1 MLFDWLL
8 AAAGLALAAT
18 GVFHHRKLSAA
29 LAPRPLPP
37 RLGDYPSIT
46 VIRPVKEL
54 DPEADENTRA
64 ALRHG
69 YPGPVQTIFVFDD
82 DTDPA
87 LPVIRAAIE
96 APDPERD
103 PGSCEIMFCG
113 EPEGRTGKLN
123 AMVHGLARATGEVV
137 AFVDSDVR
145 WDRDALR
152 IAVETLA
159 EDPKAG
165 SASAPVVV
173 TPAPANIT
181 DACSA
186 LLLNGLYGTA
196 ARQATMEQGGE
207 LTFILGQLMVFR
219 REALHAISNLEDIS
233 GNFVDDI
240 QIGHQVSNA
249 GFRNLVTSHPIDIIW
264 LDSTWM
270 DFIQNFRRWM
280 TFSRGFDDWS
290 FPRPIAWRASVF
302 FTGFIGAIALA
313 ASGHAL
319 ASIPGWGAAAVVTAS
334 LVLLHEQMG
343 GAKLRVRY
351 WLSPAVLLLII
362 PFVFARVYTQRS
374 VSWRGRTYQLDG
386 TGRLADRKR

>member
-1 MLFDWLL
+1 M
-8 AAAGLALAAT
+8 
-18 GVFHHRKLSAA
+18 
-29 LAPRPLPP
+29 
-37 RLGDYPSIT
+37 
-46 VIRPVKEL
+46 
-54 DPEADENTRA
+54 
-64 ALRHG
+64 
-69 YPGPVQTIFVFDD
+69 
-82 DTDPA
+82 
-87 LPVIRAAIE
+87 
-96 APDPERD
+96 
-103 PGSCEIMFCG
+103 
-113 EPEGRTGKLN
+113 
-123 AMVHGLARATGEVV
+123 
-137 AFVDSDVR
+137 SD
-145 WDRDALR
+145 
-152 IAVETLA
+152 VETLA

-173 TPAPANIT
+173 TPPPLNIT

-196 ARQATMEQGGE
+196 ARQATVEQGGE

-219 REALHAISNLEDIS
+219 REALHAINNLEDIA

-264 LDSTWM
+264 MGSTWG

-302 FTGFIGAIALA
+302 FIGFIGAITLA
-313 ASGHAL
+313 ANGHTF
-319 ASIPGWGAAAVVTAS
+319 ASIPWWGAAAVVTAS

-343 GAKLRVRY
+343 GAKLRLRH
-351 WLSPAVLLLII
+351 WISPAVLLLII

-374 VSWRGRTYQLDG
+374 VTWRGRTYQLDG

>member
-1 MLFDWLL
+1 MLLDWLW
-8 AAAGLALAAT
+8 AIAGIALATA
-18 GVFHHRKLSAA
+18 GVFNHRHLRSA
-29 LAPRPLPP
+29 LLPRPAPP
-37 RLGDYPSIT
+37 RMEDYPSIS
-46 VIRPVKEL
+46 VIRPVKGL
-54 DPEADENTRA
+54 DPEAYENTCA

-82 DTDPA
+82 ESDPA
-87 LPVIRAAIE
+87 LPIIRKAIE
-96 APDPERD
+96 ANDAERD

-113 EPEGRTGKLN
+113 EPQGRTGKLN
-123 AMVHGLARATGEVV
+123 AMVHGLAHATGEVV

-159 EDPKAG
+159 ADPKAG

-173 TPAPANIT
+173 TPAPENIT

-186 LLLNGLYGTA
+186 LLLNGLYGTS
-196 ARQATMEQGGE
+196 ARAATMAQGGE

-219 REALHAISNLEDIS
+219 REALHAISNLEDIA

-264 LDSTWM
+264 LGSSWK
-270 DFIQNFRRWM
+270 DFIENFRRWM

-302 FTGFIGAIALA
+302 FGGFIGAVALA

-319 ASIPGWGAAAVVTAS
+319 ASIPWWVAAAVVTAS
-334 LVLLHEQMG
+334 LVLLHEEMG
-343 GAKLRVRY
+343 GAKLRPRH

-362 PFVFARVYTQRS
+362 PFIFARVYTQRS
-374 VSWRGRTYQLDG
+374 VSWRGRIYQLDA

>member
-1 MLFDWLL
+1 MVLDLL
-8 AAAGLALAAT
+8 WTAAGITLAT
-18 GVFHHRKLSAA
+18 VGVSNYRYLRAA

-37 RLGDYPSIT
+37 RLEDYPSIS
-46 VIRPVKEL
+46 VIRPVKAL

-69 YPGPVQTIFVFDD
+69 YPGDVQTIFVFDD
-82 DTDPA
+82 ESDPA
-87 LPVIRAAIE
+87 LPIIRKVIEEHDA
-96 APDPERD
+96 DRD
-103 PGSCEIMFCG
+103 PGSCEILFCG
-113 EPEGRTGKLN
+113 EPQGRTGKLN
-123 AMVHGLARATGEVV
+123 AMIHGLARARGEVV

-159 EDPKAG
+159 SDPKAG

-173 TPAPANIT
+173 TPAPRNIT

-196 ARQATMEQGGE
+196 ARVATLEQDGE
-207 LTFILGQLMVFR
+207 LSFILGQLMVFR
-219 REALHAISNLEDIS
+219 REALHAISNLEDVA

-249 GFRNLVTSHPIDIIW
+249 GFRNLVTPHPIDIIW
-264 LDSTWM
+264 FGSTWK
-270 DFIQNFRRWM
+270 DFVQNFRRWM

-302 FTGFIGAIALA
+302 FVGFAGAIALA
-313 ASGHAL
+313 TTGHVL
-319 ASIPGWGAAAVVTAS
+319 ASIPWWFAAMVVTAS

-343 GAKLRVRY
+343 GAKLRPRH
-351 WLSPAVLLLII
+351 WPAPAVLMLII
-362 PFVFARVYTQRS
+362 PFVFAQVYTQRS
-374 VSWRGRTYQLDG
+374 VSWRGRTYRLDH
-386 TGRLADRKR
+386 TGRLADRVR

>member
-1 MLFDWLL
+1 MLFDWIF
-8 AAAGLALAAT
+8 AAAGLVLAT
-18 GVFHHRKLSAA
+18 VGVFHHRRLSLA

-37 RLGDYPSIT
+37 RLDDYPSIT

-96 APDPERD
+96 ADDPERD
-103 PGSCEIMFCG
+103 PGSCEILFCG

-145 WDRDALR
+145 WNRDALR

-159 EDPKAG
+159 ADPKAG

-173 TPAPANIT
+173 TPPPQNIT

-219 REALHAISNLEDIS
+219 REALHAISNLEDTA
-233 GNFVDDI
+233 GNLVDDI

-264 LDSTWM
+264 LGSTWT

-280 TFSRGFDDWS
+280 TFSRGFNDWS
-290 FPRPIAWRASVF
+290 FQRPIAWRASVF
-302 FTGFIGAIALA
+302 FGGFIGAIALA

-319 ASIPGWGAAAVVTAS
+319 ASIPWWCAAAVVTAS

-343 GAKLRVRY
+343 GAKLRVRH
-351 WLSPAVLLLII
+351 WISPAVLLLII